1 MDRPEPWLRGSL
13 TDVPAVQ
20 RAVLHALEMA
30 EEDLN
35 RWCASL
41 DQEQLH
47 SRPRQV
53 ASVAFHIRHI
63 AGSIDR
69 LLTYA
74 EGKSLSAE
82 QYAALRSE
90 SSTDCAKEAIFAELG
105 AALESARLRI
115 RAFSAGN
122 LEAARTVG
130 RKAMPTTVG
139 GLLVHIAEHTSRHV
153 GQAITTAKIVMGKQT
168 PTELAG

>member
-1 MDRPEPWLRGSL
+1 MP
-13 TDVPAVQ
+13 DVPAVQ

-30 EEDLN
+30 DEDLN
-35 RWCASL
+35 RWCANL

-47 SRPRQV
+47 ARPCQI

-74 EGKSLSAE
+74 EGRSLSAE
-82 QYAALRSE
+82 QFAAVQCE
-90 SSTDCAKEAIFAELG
+90 SSTERTKEDIFAELG

-115 RAFSAGN
+115 RAFSAGS
-122 LEAARTVG
+122 LEAPRTVG

-139 GLLVHIAEHTSRHV
+139 GLLVHMAEHTSRHV
-153 GQAITTAKIVMGKQT
+153 GQAITTAKIVMGKETQ
-168 PTELAG
+168 TELAD

>member
-1 MDRPEPWLRGSL
+1 M

-30 EEDLN
+30 EGDLN
-35 RWCASL
+35 RWCANL
-41 DQEQLH
+41 DQEQLDA
-47 SRPRQV
+47 RPCQL

-74 EGKSLSAE
+74 EGRSLSAE
-82 QYAALRSE
+82 QFAAVQCE
-90 SSTDCAKEAIFAELG
+90 SSTDRTKEAIFAELG

-115 RAFSAGN
+115 RAFSAGS
-122 LEAARTVG
+122 LEAPRTVG
-130 RKAMPTTVG
+130 RKAMPTSVG

-153 GQAITTAKIVMGKQT
+153 GQAITTAKIVMAKQT
-168 PTELAG
+168 QTELAD

>member
-30 EEDLN
+30 DEDLS
-35 RWCASL
+35 RWCANL

-47 SRPRQV
+47 SRPCQI

-74 EGKSLSAE
+74 EGKSLSTE
-82 QYAALRSE
+82 QFAAVQCE
-90 SSTDCAKEAIFAELG
+90 SSTDCAKEVLFAELG
-105 AALESARLRI
+105 AVLESARLRI
-115 RAFSAGN
+115 SAFSGGN
-122 LEAARTVG
+122 LEASRTVG

-153 GQAITTAKIVMGKQT
+153 GQAITTAKIVIGKQT
-168 PTELAG
+168 QTELAG